1 MNPHRDKRHIWDRKD
16 VAAHIGCSL
25 PHVLKCVRE
34 LGLPHLWLGKLL
46 RFRREDV
53 LRWITEQIELAR
65 QEADKATKQK
75 GAA

>member
-1 MNPHRDKRHIWDRKD
+1 MKQHRDKRDIWDRKD
-16 VAAHIGCSL
+16 VAAHVGCSL

-34 LGLPHLWLGKLL
+34 YGLPHLWLGKLL

-53 LRWITEQIELAR
+53 LRWVGERIALAKTEAE
-65 QEADKATKQK
+65 EAKK